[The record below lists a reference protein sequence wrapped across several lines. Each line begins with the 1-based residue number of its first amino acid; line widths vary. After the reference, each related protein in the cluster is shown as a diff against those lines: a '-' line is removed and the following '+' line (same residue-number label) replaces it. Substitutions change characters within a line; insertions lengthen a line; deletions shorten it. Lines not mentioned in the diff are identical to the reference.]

1 MGTVPMG
8 TGMGTV
14 GVGTGVAG
22 VTVTGQGYAVTTPV
36 VAMLAETAREA
47 S

>member
-1 MGTVPMG
+1 
-8 TGMGTV
+8 MGTV
-14 GVGTGVAG
+14 GVETGMGTMGVGTGVPG